1 MKKIYIILSH
11 SGSMPSRI
19 IKFFTLFKYSH
30 VSIALKKD
38 LRVMYSFGRK
48 KLNNPFDGG
57 FITEDKNGLFYKKFY
72 KTKCVILEID
82 VSNKQYRS
90 VIKELKRYEDK
101 IDIYKYDILG
111 LVFRIFNFKLS
122 RDNYK
127 VCTTFVGDIL
137 KKSNIYKFNSDYI
150 KPKDFFNIPNI
161 NIIYDGYLVKYGRE
175 YDK

>member
-72 KTKCVILEID
+72 KTKCIILEID
-82 VSNKQYRS
+82 VNLVACAIEANSLIILSFLSYYITGFAQLFVFIVYIFAYFVKQYEALTAMYW
-90 VIKELKRYEDK
+90 K
-101 IDIYKYDILG
+101 
-111 LVFRIFNFKLS
+111 
-122 RDNYK
+122 DN
-127 VCTTFVGDIL
+127 VTNNG
-137 KKSNIYKFNSDYI
+137 
-150 KPKDFFNIPNI
+150 
-161 NIIYDGYLVKYGRE
+161 GYLIPLIFPLFLK
-175 YDK
+175 